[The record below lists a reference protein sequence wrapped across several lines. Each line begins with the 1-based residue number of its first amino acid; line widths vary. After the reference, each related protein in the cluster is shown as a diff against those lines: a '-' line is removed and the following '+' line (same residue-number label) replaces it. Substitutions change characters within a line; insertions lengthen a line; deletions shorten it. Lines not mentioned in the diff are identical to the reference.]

1 MKKAFNILE
10 INGYSDFSCIG
21 PECENDCCKGWRIIV
36 DKNTYFKYLS
46 IKDKE
51 IRNSITKAIK
61 KIQKSNGEYG
71 ILKLDEDKRCKLQM
85 DDNLCYIHK
94 NLGENYLCRTC
105 MQYPKMVNKVYG
117 TLETSY
123 TLSCPEAARKILLDK
138 NKKEFNFYEEEFDTN
153 FINIDLTFDENNILH
168 GLFWD
173 IRSATIEML
182 QQRQHKLSDRI
193 IIIGL
198 MYKALE
204 NDITNNDIHAS
215 KANIKRYLDIIK
227 SEEKLSLDF
236 DIDENKKYEMML
248 EIFIFLK
255 QIILAS
261 EININNLSLDSID
274 LNEDRNK
281 NIDLIKEFHDKMT
294 AETIE
299 KYEYIFENYLVNY
312 IFQNIIPLSGHSVLQ
327 QFYKMV
333 FNYAFIIILLTV
345 KSIKDNVLTDKSI
358 IDVIYLF
365 TRSITHSKEKLDIIE
380 ENFKNN
386 NLYDLAHITLLIK

>member
-1 MKKAFNILE
+1 
-10 INGYSDFSCIG
+10 
-21 PECENDCCKGWRIIV
+21 
-36 DKNTYFKYLS
+36 
-46 IKDKE
+46 
-51 IRNSITKAIK
+51 
-61 KIQKSNGEYG
+61 
-71 ILKLDEDKRCKLQM
+71 M

-117 TLETSY
+117 ILEVSC

-138 NKKEFNFYEEEFDTN
+138 NKKGFNFYEGEFDTN
-153 FINIDLTFDENNILH
+153 FIDIDLTFDENHILH

-173 IRSATIEML
+173 IRNATIEML
-182 QQRQHKLSDRI
+182 QQRHYKLSDRI

-198 MYKALE
+198 MYKTLE
-204 NDITNNDIHAS
+204 NDIINNDIHAS
-215 KANIKRYLDIIK
+215 KANIKKYLDIIK
-227 SEEKLSLDF
+227 SEEKMSLDF
-236 DIDENKKYEMML
+236 NIDENKKYEMML

-312 IFQNIIPLSGHSVLQ
+312 VFQNIIPLSENSVLQ
-327 QFYKMV
+327 QFYKMI

-345 KSIKDNVLTDKSI
+345 KSIKEKDLTDKSI
-358 IDVIYLF
+358 IDAIYLF
-365 TRSITHSKEKLDIIE
+365 TRSITHSKKKLDIIE

>member
-1 MKKAFNILE
+1 
-10 INGYSDFSCIG
+10 
-21 PECENDCCKGWRIIV
+21 
-36 DKNTYFKYLS
+36 
-46 IKDKE
+46 
-51 IRNSITKAIK
+51 
-61 KIQKSNGEYG
+61 
-71 ILKLDEDKRCKLQM
+71 M

-117 TLETSY
+117 ILEVSC

-138 NKKEFNFYEEEFDTN
+138 NKKGFNFYEGEFDTN
-153 FINIDLTFDENNILH
+153 FINVDLTFDENHILH

-173 IRSATIEML
+173 IRNATIEML
-182 QQRQHKLSDRI
+182 QQRHYKLSDRI

-198 MYKALE
+198 MYKTLE
-204 NDITNNDIHAS
+204 NDIINNDIHAS
-215 KANIKRYLDIIK
+215 KANIKKYLDIIK
-227 SEEKLSLDF
+227 SEEKMSLDF
-236 DIDENKKYEMML
+236 NIDENKKYEMML

-312 IFQNIIPLSGHSVLQ
+312 VFQNIIPLSENSVLQ
-327 QFYKMV
+327 QFYKMI

-345 KSIKDNVLTDKSI
+345 KSIKEKDLTDKSI